1 MQIILA
7 KMQRE
12 QFFDAFDTVVQTPKR
27 FAVVSHVNPDG
38 DAIGSSL
45 AFAQFLKKF
54 GHEAEVMV
62 SNDFPEFLAWMPGA
76 CNIHIYDKASEV
88 CDKIL
93 NSADV
98 LVILDFNHSSRSG
111 LIQDT
116 LNKLNT
122 KKILIDHHR
131 DTDLSQFYCALSETN
146 VSSTSELVAEVVMHY
161 GEHHLDES
169 IATNLLVGI
178 MTDTGS
184 FSHSIYHPETLA
196 ICAKLIDKSMSY
208 NQIHQ
213 LVYDTFSEGRLRLL
227 GYSISNKMEVLDEFA
242 TAIIALSK
250 EELARFN
257 YQVGD
262 TEGVVNFPLN
272 MKKIRMSVLVTE
284 RQGIIR
290 LSFRSKGSFSVH
302 ELANKYFN
310 GGGHTNAAGGT
321 LTCSLEKALEL
332 LHRVLPEYKE
342 KLNQID

>member
-1 MQIILA
+1 
-7 KMQRE
+7 MQRE
-12 QFFDAFDTVVQTPKR
+12 QFFDALDAVIQTPKR

-161 GEHHLDES
+161 GEHYLDES

-227 GYSISNKMEVLDEFA
+227 GYSISNKMEVLDEYA

>member
-1 MQIILA
+1 
-7 KMQRE
+7 MQRE
-12 QFFDAFDTVVQTPKR
+12 QFFEALDTVIQSPKR

-62 SNDFPEFLAWMPGA
+62 SNDFPDFLAWMPGA
-76 CNIHIYDKASEV
+76 CNIHIYDKASET
-88 CDKIL
+88 CDQIL
-93 NSADV
+93 NVADV

-111 LIQDT
+111 LIQET

-131 DTDLSQFYCALSETN
+131 DTDLSQFFCALSETN

-161 GEHHLDES
+161 GEQYLDES

-184 FSHSIYHPETLA
+184 FSHSIYHSETLA
-196 ICAKLIDKSMSY
+196 ICAKLIDKSISY

-227 GYSISNKMEVLDEFA
+227 GYSISNKMEVLDEYA

-250 EELARFN
+250 EELAQFN

-290 LSFRSKGSFSVH
+290 LSFRSKGNFSVH

-332 LHRVLPEYKE
+332 LHQVLPEYKE
-342 KLNQID
+342 KLNQIG